1 MGSQNLLD
9 GRTILAVEDEA
20 LVAMM
25 LEDIL
30 EDAGCTVICVGH
42 LAQATLLARERDI
55 DAAVL
60 DENLHG
66 QRSYAVADALAIRGI
81 PFIFAT
87 GYGDKNLRKLY
98 PDSPVIPKPYS
109 QADLI
114 AALSA
119 AILQNQNAPVRLE
132 NDPGIATDFQPVAR
146 TDTEDAKP

>member
-1 MGSQNLLD
+1 MASQNLLE
-9 GRTILAVEDEA
+9 GRNILAVEDEV

-30 EDAGCTVICVGH
+30 EDAGCKVICAGH
-42 LAQATLLARERDI
+42 LDQATLLARELNI

-66 QRSYAVADALAIRGI
+66 QRSYPVADALAARGI
-81 PFIFAT
+81 PFVFAT

-98 PDSPVIPKPYS
+98 PGRPVIPKPYS
-109 QADLI
+109 QTELI

-119 AILQNQNAPVRLE
+119 AILQNLNAPVRLE
-132 NDPGIATDFQPVAR
+132 NDPVVAQDC
-146 TDTEDAKP
+146 TSVGLTGTEAAEP

>member
-1 MGSQNLLD
+1 MASQNLLD
-9 GRTILAVEDEA
+9 GRTILAVEDEV

-30 EDAGCTVICVGH
+30 EDAGCNVICVGH
-42 LAQATLLARERDI
+42 LDQATLMARESDI

-66 QRSYAVADALAIRGI
+66 QRSYAVADALAARGI
-81 PFIFAT
+81 AFIFAT

-98 PDSPVIPKPYS
+98 PGRPVIPKPYS

-119 AILQNQNAPVRLE
+119 AILHNLNAPVRLE
-132 NDPGIATDFQPVAR
+132 NDPAVAKDRQPVGRIGA
-146 TDTEDAKP
+146 EDAKP